1 MRFETGKV
9 GRQASGAVMLQWE
22 NTIVYST
29 VCADRESNPVD
40 FTPLRVDYFARYSAV
55 GQTIGAFHRRDSR
68 GDDNEILVARLIDR
82 PIRPMIAEGWQH
94 ETQILAW
101 VLSYDKIHSPEPMAI
116 CAASAAMCVSEVP
129 LVKPVAGVEVA
140 LVDGNFVVCPTNEEK
155 AASPLQLTV
164 AGTKD
169 GILMIEGFAD
179 FIPEATMVEAIAKG
193 HEAIRVIC
201 DGLSELQSIAGKAKR
216 LDTLRKIPEELLDS
230 MDVLFGEKMVA
241 ALSTGDKQERGGEV
255 SLVEKEIVQRF
266 CIDSAPSKLKVVDEE
281 VGEVEQDKSEV
292 PIDDDDA
299 VDDPVAGDE
308 RREDE
313 ASELPMNARISE
325 LARRSAEMGYK
336 YDTIDVKICIKK
348 LLVRSLRT
356 LITSTGRRSDGRGRE
371 DVRPISIESTLLP
384 IAHGSA
390 LFTRGETQALA
401 TATLGS
407 KAMEARIETL
417 DELSTKRFYLQYRF
431 PPSSVG
437 EVGKVGG
444 KFASQRL

>member
-1 MRFETGKV
+1 MKFETGKV
-9 GRQASGAVMLQWE
+9 GRQASGAVTLQWE

-29 VCADRESNPVD
+29 VCAERESSPMD

-82 PIRPMIAEGWQH
+82 PIRPMIADGWQH

-101 VLSYDKIHSPEPMAI
+101 VLSYDKIHSPEPLAI

-129 LVKPVAGVEVA
+129 MLKPVAGVEVA
-140 LVDGNFVVCPTNEEK
+140 LVNGSFIVCPTNKEK

-164 AGTKD
+164 AGTRD

-179 FIPEATMVEAIAKG
+179 FIPEATMVEAIAEG
-193 HEAIRVIC
+193 HAAIRVIC
-201 DGLSELQSIAGKAKR
+201 DALAKLQEVAGKPKR
-216 LDTLRKIPEELLDS
+216 LDSLRKIPGELLDS
-230 MDVLFGEKMVA
+230 IDFLFGERMVA

-255 SLVEKEIVQRF
+255 ALVEKEIVKRF
-266 CIDSAPSKLKVVDEE
+266 CVDTAPGKLKVVDEE

-292 PIDDDDA
+292 PLEDDDM
-299 VDDPVAGDE
+299 VDEPITGDE
-308 RREDE
+308 LREDE
-313 ASELPMNARISE
+313 ASELPINNLKVAAQTKTPAG
-325 LARRSAEMGYK
+325 LGYQ
-336 YDTIDVKICIKK
+336 YDPIDVKISIKR
-348 LLVRSLRT
+348 LLVRSLRK
-356 LITSTGRRSDGRGRE
+356 LITNTGRRSDGRGKE
-371 DVRPISIESTLLP
+371 DVRPISIESSLLP
-384 IAHGSA
+384 MAHGSA

-407 KAMEARIETL
+407 KAMEARFETL

-444 KFASQRL
+444 